1 MNVPTDQGGSPL
13 PTTSP
18 GATRRTANGV
28 TSRISTRRRWLI
40 VGFVLVAVVMVSGA
54 LFVRRW
60 RERGPD
66 EASVSAAVD
75 RFRSSSTTAGD
86 AGIIAPEPGVYAYRG
101 EGDERLSFMSTSQT
115 QGPTMPATVVRDS
128 NGCWTFEIEYNS
140 FHRQSWEWCEVGG
153 QLVERGGTTH
163 QKFDFVA
170 FKMDETTTL
179 VCDPPF
185 VALNPR
191 ARVGDSVATHCSG
204 HSETTG
210 TDMSSVGTMRY
221 AGRARTSTSAGR
233 HVPALHY
240 IADRTLT
247 GDQSGREHVEMW
259 FAERNGLPLRNE
271 REIVVASPAP
281 RR

>member
-1 MNVPTDQGGSPL
+1 M
-13 PTTSP
+13 
-18 GATRRTANGV
+18 
-28 TSRISTRRRWLI
+28 TSRISTCRRWLI
-40 VGFVLVAVVMVSGA
+40 VGFVLVAVVIVSGA

-170 FKMDETTTL
+170 FKMDETSRL

-191 ARVGDSVATHCSG
+191 AHESATAWRRTAPGIRRRPVRICRRS
-204 HSETTG
+204 
-210 TDMSSVGTMRY
+210 
-221 AGRARTSTSAGR
+221 ARCNTPAAANLDIVGR

-281 RR
+281 APLNSVTYEERGHWQITNIEVQT